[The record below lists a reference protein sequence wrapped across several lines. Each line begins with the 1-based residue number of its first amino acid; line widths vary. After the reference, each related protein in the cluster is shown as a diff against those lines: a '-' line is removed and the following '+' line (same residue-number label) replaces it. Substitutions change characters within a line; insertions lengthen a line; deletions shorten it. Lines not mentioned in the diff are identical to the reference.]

1 MRLRAPLLLIVLGTG
16 CSFGS
21 SRLGDS
27 PDGPGAST
35 DGEDE
40 DSGDAEGDGDDGST
54 IPDAGPWVPEGPRR
68 RALTLSNAEGL
79 GGAPLLLT
87 LDPSR
92 IEYEDTMPN
101 GADVSVTTPDG
112 TPLPIEIER
121 WVPGDLS
128 HVWVGL
134 PAEPPAMLYLVY
146 ATGEPGPD
154 PDGSVWD
161 ERFAAVWHFADDA
174 GSSSLTDA
182 TGQGYAASPP
192 GAWQIDDGLAGTGA
206 VTDGTPI
213 VVDMPPTL
221 EDAMTIEG
229 WIRRDANDPTARR
242 DLVRRSNTYALRVEG
257 QMEASPRLRVWRDE
271 GSVNA
276 GPSQSLPTGDWAYL
290 AATYDDGDIRVYIDG
305 ELSAAE
311 SFEPG
316 TIAVTD
322 APFEIGDGLAADLD
336 EIRVSTT
343 ARSAD
348 WIAGQ
353 YRSMTDEALAFGDP
367 EPLP

>member
-1 MRLRAPLLLIVLGTG
+1 MV
-16 CSFGS
+16 
-21 SRLGDS
+21 
-27 PDGPGAST
+27 
-35 DGEDE
+35 
-40 DSGDAEGDGDDGST
+40 
-54 IPDAGPWVPEGPRR
+54 PDAGPWIPEGPRR
-68 RALTLSNAEGL
+68 RPLTLSTTEGL
-79 GGAPLLLT
+79 RGAPLLLT

-101 GADVSVTTPDG
+101 GADVGVTTPDG

-134 PAEPPAMLYLVY
+134 PADPPAMLYLVY
-146 ATGEPGPD
+146 ATGSKAPVA
-154 PDGSVWD
+154 DGDLWD
-161 ERFAAVWHFADDA
+161 DHFAAVWHFADDA
-174 GSSSLTDA
+174 GSSTLSDA
-182 TGQGYAASPP
+182 TGQGNVASPP
-192 GAWQIDDGLAGTGA
+192 GAWQIQDGLAGPGA
-206 VTDGTPI
+206 ATDGTPI
-213 VVDMPPTL
+213 VGDMPPTL

-257 QMEASPRLRVWRDE
+257 QMQANPRLRVWRD
-271 GSVNA
+271 GASVDT
-276 GPSQSLPTGDWAYL
+276 GPSQSLPTGGWAYL
-290 AATYDDGDIRVYIDG
+290 AASYDDGDIRVYIDG

-311 SFEPG
+311 SFDPG

-322 APFEIGDGLAADLD
+322 VPFEIGDGLIADLD
-336 EIRVSTT
+336 EIRVSTQ
-343 ARSAD
+343 ARSAE

-353 YRSMTDEALAFGDP
+353 YRSMTDDAVAFGDP